1 MCERFID
8 KFTEK
13 VIEKNKNPLKLY
25 LVERPESLPVDYD
38 QYNRFVVATY
48 TEKEARETNPIGEE
62 EKLLKYYS
70 SYWVK
75 KDQIDLLIIKEI
87 GTASK
92 NLEPGIIISDFLHG

>member
-1 MCERFID
+1 MCERFIN
-8 KFTEK
+8 KFAEK

-25 LVERPESLPVDYD
+25 LVERPDSLPVDYE
-38 QYNRFVVATY
+38 QYNSFVVAAY

-62 EKLLKYYS
+62 EFLEYYS